1 MPLPIICLDAEL
13 RHFAEE
19 FRSELSLP
27 QWQHFV
33 TVLLGLMLCEGAS
46 TLLGMLRQ
54 VADGASEAQL
64 ESISVLGA
72 VGGRLRERA
81 LLRALPKADA
91 GPGGSRTRAATT
103 SASQGSRSPEGSG
116 GDRVSD
122 RG

>member
-72 VGGRLRERA
+72 VGCRPWWQPNKNR
-81 LLRALPKADA
+81 KYK
-91 GPGGSRTRAATT
+91 
-103 SASQGSRSPEGSG
+103 
-116 GDRVSD
+116 RVP
-122 RG
+122 RFEVARRQRW